1 MTYLIPLRYLM
12 VIVRGVFLRG
22 VGIAVLW
29 SQIAALLA
37 CGPVPIALAT
47 LRSSK
52 RLA

>member
-1 MTYLIPLRYLM
+1 MGADPLRYFLA
-12 VIVRGVFLRG
+12 IVRGILLKG

-29 SQIAALLA
+29 PQIAALLA
-37 CGPVPIALAT
+37 YGLVLIALAT